1 MSSQSDAPSWRST
14 DDTPPVDPFAGAR
27 SEVWSPTE
35 HRQHDQSPS
44 ILDTLTKP
52 ESIIGE
58 ALTVGGIASRFLLK
72 VPFASKM
79 SWGITAAGLALT
91 AFSIMEHNKEKT

>member
-1 MSSQSDAPSWRST
+1 LWRST
-14 DDTPPVDPFAGAR
+14 DDTPPPDPFAGAR
-27 SEVWSPTE
+27 SDVWHPTE
-35 HRQHDQSPS
+35 HRSHDQSPS
-44 ILDTLTKP
+44 FLESLTKP
-52 ESIIGE
+52 ESLIGE

-91 AFSIMEHNKEKT
+91 AFSVAEHNKEKT

>member
-1 MSSQSDAPSWRST
+1 MSSQFDAPSKWTSDT
-14 DDTPPVDPFAGAR
+14 TPPPDPFAGAR
-27 SEVWSPTE
+27 SEMWHPTE
-35 HRQHDQSPS
+35 HRTYDQSPS

-52 ESIIGE
+52 ESLLGE
-58 ALTVGGIASRFLLK
+58 ALTVGGIASRFMLK

-91 AFSIMEHNKEKT
+91 AFLFAEHNKEKT